1 MDITYEIVVYDT
13 KVDYFNRNGVIADE
27 GIMDKESA
35 LKTGKELLEWYEVV
49 KVQSNDREFIELL
62 TAKNINIC

>member
-13 KVDYFNRNGVIADE
+13 EVDYFNRNGIIADE
-27 GIMDKESA
+27 GITDKELA

-62 TAKNINIC
+62 TAKNISV